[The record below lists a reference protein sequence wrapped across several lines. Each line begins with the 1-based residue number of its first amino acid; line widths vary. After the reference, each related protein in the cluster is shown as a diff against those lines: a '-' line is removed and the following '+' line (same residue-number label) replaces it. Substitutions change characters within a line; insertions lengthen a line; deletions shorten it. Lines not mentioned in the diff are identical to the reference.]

1 MSYWR
6 ISIEY
11 FVASLKWQHQ
21 RSIDSSSS
29 PYKLN
34 MKNLHICNDI
44 WKDIYFEYVTKY
56 LMHFH
61 EVPHYYDKEVAICQ
75 IIEYVTLSKY
85 NDFLVPWT
93 CHIQVVGLYLIMGPD
108 QCVCLTKFL
117 QVFSLL
123 TCKYSHKKRCM
134 SVDMHNLEVDM
145 YCDLWRKKPHVNWYA
160 RNWNDTYYK
169 AT

>member
-56 LMHFH
+56 LMRFSWS
-61 EVPHYYDKEVAICQ
+61 
-75 IIEYVTLSKY
+75 T
-85 NDFLVPWT
+85 
-93 CHIQVVGLYLIMGPD
+93 
-108 QCVCLTKFL
+108 
-117 QVFSLL
+117 SLL
-123 TCKYSHKKRCM
+123 WQRGCNLSDYWICDTFKIQWFSCSLNVSYSSGRIVPYYGARSVCMFDKVFASFFTFDMQILAQKK
-134 SVDMHNLEVDM
+134 MHVG
-145 YCDLWRKKPHVNWYA
+145 WYA
-160 RNWNDTYYK
+160 
-169 AT
+169 